1 MPKNF
6 PKIRETLG
14 DHILTKYLR
23 LGLSHGKAA
32 EQLGVSRHVLWA
44 WTSNRKQV
52 HPKFIPKVIAWLGY
66 DPFPEPESFGASLRN
81 HRMAAGLS
89 QEALSKLLGI
99 RASTIGEFERG
110 RVPNRKHRYHIDWFI
125 NTGFSVEPAI

>member
-6 PKIRETLG
+6 PKNPETLG
-14 DHILTKYLR
+14 DHILAKYLR
-23 LGLSHGKAA
+23 LGLSHSEAA
-32 EQLGVSRHVLWA
+32 DQLGFDGHVLWG
-44 WTSNRKQV
+44 WTSNRKKV
-52 HPKFIPKVIAWLGY
+52 HLKFIPRVIEWLGY
-66 DPFPEPESFGASLRN
+66 DPFPEPESLGVSLRN

-89 QEALSKLLGI
+89 QETLGKLLGI

-110 RVPNRKHRYHIDWFI
+110 RIPNRKHRDHIDWFI